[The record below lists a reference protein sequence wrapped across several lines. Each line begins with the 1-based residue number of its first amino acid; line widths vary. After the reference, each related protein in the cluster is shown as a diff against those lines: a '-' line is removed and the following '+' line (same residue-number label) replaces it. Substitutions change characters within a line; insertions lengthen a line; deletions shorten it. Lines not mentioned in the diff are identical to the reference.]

1 MYDLTS
7 PKQTS
12 ELLRSHG
19 IRLQKRLGQNFLCD
33 RNVLNRIVAA
43 AKLTPGTPVLE
54 VGAGAGALTTAL
66 GDTGSRVAS
75 VEIDVHLEPILRD
88 VTADYDN
95 ITLIFQDFMRM
106 DMDALFDSAFGEER
120 GVFVANIPYYITTPI
135 IEKLIAHKDRWR
147 RAVMLVQQEVANR
160 VVALPATPEF
170 GSMSLFVQY
179 HAKPE
184 IICKVPPTVF
194 LPPPEVASCVIAL
207 EPVIPGAISV
217 RNEARMFHLIRAG
230 FGQRRKTL
238 LNALM
243 RAPAS
248 FNLGFGMDDRE
259 KAEALL
265 AKAGID
271 GNRRGE
277 TLSLE
282 EYGRL
287 SDCYEED

>member
-33 RNVLNRIVAA
+33 RNILNNIVAS
-43 AKLTPGTPVLE
+43 AKLTPNTPVLE

-66 GDTGSRVAS
+66 ADHTSRLTS
-75 VEIDVHLEPILRD
+75 IEIDTHLEPILRE
-88 VTADYDN
+88 VTADYEN
-95 ITLIFQDFMRM
+95 INLVFQDFMRM
-106 DMDALFDSAFGEER
+106 DMTTLFDSAFGEER
-120 GVFVANIPYYITTPI
+120 GVFVSNIPYYITTPI
-135 IEKLIAHKDRWR
+135 IEKLIEHKHRWR

-160 VVALPATPEF
+160 IVAKPATPDF

-179 HAKPE
+179 HTKPE

-194 LPPPEVASCVIAL
+194 LPAPDVSSCVIAL
-207 EPVIPGAISV
+207 EPIIPGAITI
-217 RNEARMFHLIRAG
+217 RNEARMFRLIRAG

-243 RAPAS
+243 RAPDS
-248 FNLGFGMDDRE
+248 FNLGFGMEDRARLE
-259 KAEALL
+259 EFL
-265 AKAGID
+265 AKVGID

-287 SDCYEED
+287 SDAYEAD